1 MSGPSSS
8 PFLKLILSILTPF
21 SLSNQQILGAK
32 TDNFLPLGSISGSKA
47 KKQTCKQKVGL
58 FYGIKKKNVAQIVV
72 GRFSFPVLGHFLVL
86 LCLLM
91 YTFSDPRSLH
101 SIWHVTGSL
110 ICML

>member
-58 FYGIKKKNVAQIVV
+58 FYGIKKKKMLLKLLLVD
-72 GRFSFPVLGHFLVL
+72 LLFLSWA
-86 LCLLM
+86 
-91 YTFSDPRSLH
+91 TF
-101 SIWHVTGSL
+101 
-110 ICML
+110 

>member
-58 FYGIKKKNVAQIVV
+58 FYRIKKKKMLLKLLLVD
-72 GRFSFPVLGHFLVL
+72 FLFL
-86 LCLLM
+86 SWA
-91 YTFSDPRSLH
+91 TF
-101 SIWHVTGSL
+101 
-110 ICML
+110 